1 MSMINK
7 ASIDKEVLENHRK
20 YLERVSV
27 YRSFGYDL
35 EKERDFILRE
45 AMPLFGKILEAG
57 TGKGH
62 FALALAKQGYSFV
75 TFDISEEE
83 QSFARL
89 NIAYSGLEKQVD
101 FKIEDGERTS
111 FADASFNVVFSVN
124 VLHHL
129 ANPHKVLDELI
140 RVLTP
145 DGKLIISDFS
155 KKGFSIMDKI
165 HGLEGKTHEA
175 GKVSLSDAEKYLA
188 KKGFSIK
195 KAKSAYQHIVVATR

>member
-1 MSMINK
+1 
-7 ASIDKEVLENHRK
+7 
-20 YLERVSV
+20 
-27 YRSFGYDL
+27 
-35 EKERDFILRE
+35 
-45 AMPLFGKILEAG
+45 MPLSGKILEAG

-83 QSFARL
+83 QRFARL
-89 NIAYSGLEKQVD
+89 NIAYSGLGKKVK
-101 FKIEDGERTS
+101 FRIEDGERTS
-111 FADASFNVVFSVN
+111 FADASFDVVFSVN

-129 ANPHKVLDELI
+129 TNPYRVINDLI
-140 RVLTP
+140 RVLAP

-175 GKVSLSDAEKYLA
+175 GKVSLPDVERYLA

>member
-1 MSMINK
+1 ME
-7 ASIDKEVLENHRK
+7 KEILENHKK

-45 AMPLFGKILEAG
+45 AMPLSGKILEAG

-83 QSFARL
+83 QRFARL
-89 NIAYSGLEKQVD
+89 NIAYSDLEKQVG
-101 FKIEDGERTS
+101 FRIEDGERTS
-111 FADASFNVVFSVN
+111 FANASFDVVFSVN
-124 VLHHL
+124 VIHHL
-129 ANPHKVLDELI
+129 ANPYKVIDELI
-140 RVLTP
+140 RVLAP
-145 DGKLIISDFS
+145 GGKLIISDFS
-155 KKGFSIMDKI
+155 KKGFGVMDKI
-165 HGLEGKTHEA
+165 HALDGKKHES
-175 GKVSLSDAEKYLA
+175 GKASLLDIEKYLA

-195 KAKSAYQHIVVATR
+195 KAKSAYQHVIVATQ